1 MELFSITT
9 VLLGILTA
17 LVLFLWRKLTYW
29 RTRGVPYATPILLSE
44 KTRGIGKSLH
54 MGRFQKELYDQFKG
68 KSSAGGLII
77 LTNPTLMIVDL
88 DLVKN
93 ILIKDF
99 HNFPNRNGYYNEVDD
114 PLTAHLV
121 NLEDDEWR
129 SLRSKLTPT
138 FTSGKLKMMFPTMVA
153 IADNLNSTLEVE
165 IAKTKTVEIKEILSR
180 FTIDVIG
187 TIAFGLDCN
196 RWLNHFTAHVTQC
209 KIASTAWAIRTR
221 SFIEWAPN
229 RLITWTSW
237 NESLCRETEAW
248 PENFTSRSSQ
258 TRFRTFTQRSSA
270 TQ

>member
-1 MELFSITT
+1 
-9 VLLGILTA
+9 
-17 LVLFLWRKLTYW
+17 
-29 RTRGVPYATPILLSE
+29 
-44 KTRGIGKSLH
+44 

-196 RWLNHFTAHVTQC
+196 R
-209 KIASTAWAIRTR
+209 
-221 SFIEWAPN
+221 
-229 RLITWTSW
+229 
-237 NESLCRETEAW
+237 
-248 PENFTSRSSQ
+248 
-258 TRFRTFTQRSSA
+258 
-270 TQ
+270 